1 MNESHDR
8 FEKVSAGYPGISGN
22 RAAGSPDCAAASFD
36 QNNKK
41 LVYTKYLFYVI
52 LKILLL
58 NRRGIYTIKYRS

>member
-52 LKILLL
+52 L
-58 NRRGIYTIKYRS
+58 